1 MSKKLIGTLIAL
13 VAIFSLLIL
22 LIAINFGGVK
32 ERYKQ
37 IEPNLDNYSVAEI
50 LFLAFERT
58 KTALLLSENND
69 YDAFLI
75 KKKIFYSK
83 IQILESRS
91 TFSDSFYYDDEFI
104 KNVALLKQQYRTLDD
119 LSAGL
124 LVGQKNK
131 ADILSYMDDIEGT
144 LVDIQEII
152 YRIQIKNF
160 TEVKGIIQDNSSK
173 AEMFALFSLMLVFLM
188 MFLVLRNAFS
198 LKEII
203 KNKNIFISSIYHE
216 IAGSTQAIVIAADI
230 MEHELAQEELKKE
243 ARLISYHG
251 NKISFA
257 DMVDGQTITRQTD
270 ELTGLSSLVVL
281 DSAERTGS
289 GKDLRPA
296 LKIVDAQGE
305 DVLIPGTD
313 MPAQY
318 FLPGKAIVQLED
330 GIQIGAGDTLARI
343 PQESGGTKD
352 ITGGLPRVADLFEAR
367 RPKEPAILAE
377 ISGIIS
383 FGKETKGK
391 RRLVISPLDG
401 SDAYEEMIPKWRQLN
416 VFEGEVVERGDVVSD
431 GPESPHDIL
440 RLRGVHA
447 VTRYITNEVQEVYR
461 LQGVKIN
468 DKHIEV
474 IVRQMLRKGTIVSA
488 GGSEFLEGEQ
498 AEVSRVKIANRQLE
512 AEGKIAATF
521 SRDLLGITK
530 ASLATE
536 SFISAASFQE
546 TTRVLT
552 EAAVAGKR
560 DELRGLKENVI
571 VGRLIPAGT
580 GYAYHQDRMR
590 RRAQG
595 EAPVVPQV
603 SAEEATANLAELLN
617 AGLGGSDDE

>member
-251 NKISFA
+251 NKITEQTREVMDYSRLEMGEVKVNISTFRLNEVVDDAMTSISAGRGNRIVVRRSSYVGLICSDKYKLYRILANLLSNA
-257 DMVDGQTITRQTD
+257 DKFTHHGAIILNVKVCHGNLYLWVKDTGIGFNVDNLERLYKAFNQGVERETRQGLGLG
-270 ELTGLSSLVVL
+270 LTIIKNYVTTMKGDIKVKSVEGVGSSF
-281 DSAERTGS
+281 
-289 GKDLRPA
+289 
-296 LKIVDAQGE
+296 
-305 DVLIPGTD
+305 LI
-313 MPAQY
+313 
-318 FLPGKAIVQLED
+318 
-330 GIQIGAGDTLARI
+330 RI
-343 PQESGGTKD
+343 PVKL
-352 ITGGLPRVADLFEAR
+352 I
-367 RPKEPAILAE
+367 KE
-377 ISGIIS
+377 
-383 FGKETKGK
+383 
-391 RRLVISPLDG
+391 
-401 SDAYEEMIPKWRQLN
+401 
-416 VFEGEVVERGDVVSD
+416 
-431 GPESPHDIL
+431 
-440 RLRGVHA
+440 
-447 VTRYITNEVQEVYR
+447 
-461 LQGVKIN
+461 
-468 DKHIEV
+468 
-474 IVRQMLRKGTIVSA
+474 
-488 GGSEFLEGEQ
+488 
-498 AEVSRVKIANRQLE
+498 
-512 AEGKIAATF
+512 
-521 SRDLLGITK
+521 
-530 ASLATE
+530 
-536 SFISAASFQE
+536 
-546 TTRVLT
+546 
-552 EAAVAGKR
+552 
-560 DELRGLKENVI
+560 
-571 VGRLIPAGT
+571 
-580 GYAYHQDRMR
+580 
-590 RRAQG
+590 
-595 EAPVVPQV
+595 
-603 SAEEATANLAELLN
+603 
-617 AGLGGSDDE
+617 

>member
-119 LSAGL
+119 LSTGL

-131 ADILSYMDDIEGT
+131 TDILSYMDDIEGT

-173 AEMFALFSLMLVFLM
+173 AEMFALFSLILVFLM

-251 NKISFA
+251 NKITEQTREVMDYSRLEMGEVKVNISTFRLNEVVDDAMTSISAGRGNRIVVRRSSYVGLICSDKYKLYRILANLLSNA
-257 DMVDGQTITRQTD
+257 DKFTHHGAIILNVKVCHGNLYLWVKDTGIGFNVDNLDRLYKAFNQGVERETRQGLGLG
-270 ELTGLSSLVVL
+270 LT
-281 DSAERTGS
+281 
-289 GKDLRPA
+289 
-296 LKIVDAQGE
+296 
-305 DVLIPGTD
+305 
-313 MPAQY
+313 
-318 FLPGKAIVQLED
+318 
-330 GIQIGAGDTLARI
+330 
-343 PQESGGTKD
+343 
-352 ITGGLPRVADLFEAR
+352 
-367 RPKEPAILAE
+367 
-377 ISGIIS
+377 II
-383 FGKETKGK
+383 KN
-391 RRLVISPLDG
+391 
-401 SDAYEEMIPKWRQLN
+401 Y
-416 VFEGEVVERGDVVSD
+416 
-431 GPESPHDIL
+431 
-440 RLRGVHA
+440 
-447 VTRYITNEVQEVYR
+447 VTT
-461 LQGVKIN
+461 
-468 DKHIEV
+468 
-474 IVRQMLRKGTIVSA
+474 MKGTIKAKSVE
-488 GGSEFLEGEQ
+488 GVGSSFLI
-498 AEVSRVKIANRQLE
+498 RIPVKLI
-512 AEGKIAATF
+512 
-521 SRDLLGITK
+521 
-530 ASLATE
+530 
-536 SFISAASFQE
+536 
-546 TTRVLT
+546 
-552 EAAVAGKR
+552 
-560 DELRGLKENVI
+560 KE
-571 VGRLIPAGT
+571 
-580 GYAYHQDRMR
+580 
-590 RRAQG
+590 
-595 EAPVVPQV
+595 
-603 SAEEATANLAELLN
+603 
-617 AGLGGSDDE
+617 

>member
-69 YDAFLI
+69 YDAFQI

-160 TEVKGIIQDNSSK
+160 TEVKGIIQENSSK
-173 AEMFALFSLMLVFLM
+173 AEMFALFSLILVFLM

-251 NKISFA
+251 NKIAEQTREVMDYSRLEMGEVKINISTFRLNEV
-257 DMVDGQTITRQTD
+257 VDD
-270 ELTGLSSLVVL
+270 AVTGI
-281 DSAERTGS
+281 GS
-289 GKDLRPA
+289 GR
-296 LKIVDAQGE
+296 GN
-305 DVLIPGTD
+305 
-313 MPAQY
+313 
-318 FLPGKAIVQLED
+318 
-330 GIQIGAGDTLARI
+330 
-343 PQESGGTKD
+343 
-352 ITGGLPRVADLFEAR
+352 
-367 RPKEPAILAE
+367 
-377 ISGIIS
+377 
-383 FGKETKGK
+383 
-391 RRLVISPLDG
+391 RLVIHRSSYAGLIG
-401 SDAYEEMIPKWRQLN
+401 SDKYKLYRILANLLSNADKFTHRGAITLN
-416 VFEGEVVERGDVVSD
+416 VKVCHGNLYLRVKDTGIGFNVKNLDRLYKAFNQGVERETRQGL
-431 GPESPHDIL
+431 GLGLTIIKNY
-440 RLRGVHA
+440 
-447 VTRYITNEVQEVYR
+447 VTT
-461 LQGVKIN
+461 
-468 DKHIEV
+468 
-474 IVRQMLRKGTIVSA
+474 MKGTIKAKSVE
-488 GGSEFLEGEQ
+488 GVGSSFLI
-498 AEVSRVKIANRQLE
+498 RIPVKLI
-512 AEGKIAATF
+512 
-521 SRDLLGITK
+521 
-530 ASLATE
+530 
-536 SFISAASFQE
+536 
-546 TTRVLT
+546 
-552 EAAVAGKR
+552 
-560 DELRGLKENVI
+560 KE
-571 VGRLIPAGT
+571 
-580 GYAYHQDRMR
+580 
-590 RRAQG
+590 
-595 EAPVVPQV
+595 
-603 SAEEATANLAELLN
+603 
-617 AGLGGSDDE
+617 

>member
-119 LSAGL
+119 LSTGL

-131 ADILSYMDDIEGT
+131 TDILSYMDDIEGT

-173 AEMFALFSLMLVFLM
+173 AEMFALFSLILVFLM

-251 NKISFA
+251 NKITEQTREVMDYSRLEMGEVKVNISTFRLNEVVDDAMTSISAGRGNRIVVRRSSYVGLICSDKYKLYRILANLLSNA
-257 DMVDGQTITRQTD
+257 DKFTHHGAIILNVKVYHGNLYLWVKDTGIGFNVDNLERLYKAFNQGVERETRQGLGLG
-270 ELTGLSSLVVL
+270 LTIIKNYVTTMKGAIKVKSVEGVGSSF
-281 DSAERTGS
+281 
-289 GKDLRPA
+289 
-296 LKIVDAQGE
+296 
-305 DVLIPGTD
+305 LI
-313 MPAQY
+313 
-318 FLPGKAIVQLED
+318 
-330 GIQIGAGDTLARI
+330 RI
-343 PQESGGTKD
+343 PIKL
-352 ITGGLPRVADLFEAR
+352 I
-367 RPKEPAILAE
+367 KE
-377 ISGIIS
+377 
-383 FGKETKGK
+383 
-391 RRLVISPLDG
+391 
-401 SDAYEEMIPKWRQLN
+401 
-416 VFEGEVVERGDVVSD
+416 
-431 GPESPHDIL
+431 
-440 RLRGVHA
+440 
-447 VTRYITNEVQEVYR
+447 
-461 LQGVKIN
+461 
-468 DKHIEV
+468 
-474 IVRQMLRKGTIVSA
+474 
-488 GGSEFLEGEQ
+488 
-498 AEVSRVKIANRQLE
+498 
-512 AEGKIAATF
+512 
-521 SRDLLGITK
+521 
-530 ASLATE
+530 
-536 SFISAASFQE
+536 
-546 TTRVLT
+546 
-552 EAAVAGKR
+552 
-560 DELRGLKENVI
+560 
-571 VGRLIPAGT
+571 
-580 GYAYHQDRMR
+580 
-590 RRAQG
+590 
-595 EAPVVPQV
+595 
-603 SAEEATANLAELLN
+603 
-617 AGLGGSDDE
+617 

>member
-160 TEVKGIIQDNSSK
+160 TEVKSIIQDNSSK

-243 ARLISYHG
+243 ALLISYHG
-251 NKISFA
+251 NKITEQTREVMDYSRLEMGEVKMNISTFRLNEVVDDAMTSISAGRGNRIVVRRSSYVGLICSDKYKLYRILANLLSNA
-257 DMVDGQTITRQTD
+257 DKFTHHGAIILNVKVYHGNLYLWVKDTGIGFNVDNLERLYKAFNQGVERETRQGLGLG
-270 ELTGLSSLVVL
+270 LTIIKNYVTTMKGAIKVKSVEGVGSSF
-281 DSAERTGS
+281 
-289 GKDLRPA
+289 
-296 LKIVDAQGE
+296 
-305 DVLIPGTD
+305 LI
-313 MPAQY
+313 
-318 FLPGKAIVQLED
+318 
-330 GIQIGAGDTLARI
+330 RI
-343 PQESGGTKD
+343 PVKL
-352 ITGGLPRVADLFEAR
+352 I
-367 RPKEPAILAE
+367 KE
-377 ISGIIS
+377 
-383 FGKETKGK
+383 
-391 RRLVISPLDG
+391 
-401 SDAYEEMIPKWRQLN
+401 
-416 VFEGEVVERGDVVSD
+416 
-431 GPESPHDIL
+431 
-440 RLRGVHA
+440 
-447 VTRYITNEVQEVYR
+447 
-461 LQGVKIN
+461 
-468 DKHIEV
+468 
-474 IVRQMLRKGTIVSA
+474 
-488 GGSEFLEGEQ
+488 
-498 AEVSRVKIANRQLE
+498 
-512 AEGKIAATF
+512 
-521 SRDLLGITK
+521 
-530 ASLATE
+530 
-536 SFISAASFQE
+536 
-546 TTRVLT
+546 
-552 EAAVAGKR
+552 
-560 DELRGLKENVI
+560 
-571 VGRLIPAGT
+571 
-580 GYAYHQDRMR
+580 
-590 RRAQG
+590 
-595 EAPVVPQV
+595 
-603 SAEEATANLAELLN
+603 
-617 AGLGGSDDE
+617 

>member
-69 YDAFLI
+69 YDAFQI

-173 AEMFALFSLMLVFLM
+173 AEMFAIFSLILVFLM

-251 NKISFA
+251 NKIAEQTREVMDYSRLEMGEVKINISTFRLNEV
-257 DMVDGQTITRQTD
+257 VDD
-270 ELTGLSSLVVL
+270 AVTG
-281 DSAERTGS
+281 
-289 GKDLRPA
+289 
-296 LKIVDAQGE
+296 
-305 DVLIPGTD
+305 
-313 MPAQY
+313 
-318 FLPGKAIVQLED
+318 
-330 GIQIGAGDTLARI
+330 IGAGR
-343 PQESGGTKD
+343 GN
-352 ITGGLPRVADLFEAR
+352 
-367 RPKEPAILAE
+367 
-377 ISGIIS
+377 
-383 FGKETKGK
+383 
-391 RRLVISPLDG
+391 RLVIHPSSYAGLIG
-401 SDAYEEMIPKWRQLN
+401 SDKYKLYRILANLLSNADKFTHRGVVTLN
-416 VFEGEVVERGDVVSD
+416 VKLCHGNLYLRVKDTGIGFNVDNLDRLYKAFNQGVERETRQGL
-431 GPESPHDIL
+431 GLGLTIIKNY
-440 RLRGVHA
+440 
-447 VTRYITNEVQEVYR
+447 VTT
-461 LQGVKIN
+461 
-468 DKHIEV
+468 
-474 IVRQMLRKGTIVSA
+474 MKGTIKAKSVE
-488 GGSEFLEGEQ
+488 GVGSSFLI
-498 AEVSRVKIANRQLE
+498 RIPVKLI
-512 AEGKIAATF
+512 
-521 SRDLLGITK
+521 
-530 ASLATE
+530 
-536 SFISAASFQE
+536 
-546 TTRVLT
+546 
-552 EAAVAGKR
+552 
-560 DELRGLKENVI
+560 KE
-571 VGRLIPAGT
+571 
-580 GYAYHQDRMR
+580 
-590 RRAQG
+590 
-595 EAPVVPQV
+595 
-603 SAEEATANLAELLN
+603 
-617 AGLGGSDDE
+617 

>member
-104 KNVALLKQQYRTLDD
+104 KNVTLLKQQYRTLDD

-251 NKISFA
+251 NKITEQTREVMDYSRLEMGGVKVNISTFRLNEVVDDAMTSISAGRGNRIVVRRSSYVGLICSDKYKLYRILANLLSNA
-257 DMVDGQTITRQTD
+257 DKFTHHGAIILNVKVCHGNLYLWVKDTGIGFNVDNLERLYKAFNQGVERETRQGLGLG
-270 ELTGLSSLVVL
+270 LTIIKNYVTTMKGAIKVKSVEGVGSSF
-281 DSAERTGS
+281 
-289 GKDLRPA
+289 
-296 LKIVDAQGE
+296 
-305 DVLIPGTD
+305 LI
-313 MPAQY
+313 
-318 FLPGKAIVQLED
+318 
-330 GIQIGAGDTLARI
+330 RI
-343 PQESGGTKD
+343 PVKL
-352 ITGGLPRVADLFEAR
+352 I
-367 RPKEPAILAE
+367 KE
-377 ISGIIS
+377 
-383 FGKETKGK
+383 
-391 RRLVISPLDG
+391 
-401 SDAYEEMIPKWRQLN
+401 
-416 VFEGEVVERGDVVSD
+416 
-431 GPESPHDIL
+431 
-440 RLRGVHA
+440 
-447 VTRYITNEVQEVYR
+447 
-461 LQGVKIN
+461 
-468 DKHIEV
+468 
-474 IVRQMLRKGTIVSA
+474 
-488 GGSEFLEGEQ
+488 
-498 AEVSRVKIANRQLE
+498 
-512 AEGKIAATF
+512 
-521 SRDLLGITK
+521 
-530 ASLATE
+530 
-536 SFISAASFQE
+536 
-546 TTRVLT
+546 
-552 EAAVAGKR
+552 
-560 DELRGLKENVI
+560 
-571 VGRLIPAGT
+571 
-580 GYAYHQDRMR
+580 
-590 RRAQG
+590 
-595 EAPVVPQV
+595 
-603 SAEEATANLAELLN
+603 
-617 AGLGGSDDE
+617 

>member
-58 KTALLLSENND
+58 KTALLLSENNY

-251 NKISFA
+251 NKITEQTREVMDYSRLEMGEVKVNISTFRLNEVVDDAMTSISAGRGNRIVVRRSSYVGLICSDKYKLYRILANLLSNA
-257 DMVDGQTITRQTD
+257 DKFTHHGAIILNVKVCHGNLYLWVKDTGIGFNVDNLERLYKAFNQGVERETRQGLGLG
-270 ELTGLSSLVVL
+270 LTIIKNYVTTMKGAIKVKSVEGVGSSF
-281 DSAERTGS
+281 
-289 GKDLRPA
+289 
-296 LKIVDAQGE
+296 
-305 DVLIPGTD
+305 LI
-313 MPAQY
+313 
-318 FLPGKAIVQLED
+318 
-330 GIQIGAGDTLARI
+330 RI
-343 PQESGGTKD
+343 PVKL
-352 ITGGLPRVADLFEAR
+352 I
-367 RPKEPAILAE
+367 KE
-377 ISGIIS
+377 
-383 FGKETKGK
+383 
-391 RRLVISPLDG
+391 
-401 SDAYEEMIPKWRQLN
+401 
-416 VFEGEVVERGDVVSD
+416 
-431 GPESPHDIL
+431 
-440 RLRGVHA
+440 
-447 VTRYITNEVQEVYR
+447 
-461 LQGVKIN
+461 
-468 DKHIEV
+468 
-474 IVRQMLRKGTIVSA
+474 
-488 GGSEFLEGEQ
+488 
-498 AEVSRVKIANRQLE
+498 
-512 AEGKIAATF
+512 
-521 SRDLLGITK
+521 
-530 ASLATE
+530 
-536 SFISAASFQE
+536 
-546 TTRVLT
+546 
-552 EAAVAGKR
+552 
-560 DELRGLKENVI
+560 
-571 VGRLIPAGT
+571 
-580 GYAYHQDRMR
+580 
-590 RRAQG
+590 
-595 EAPVVPQV
+595 
-603 SAEEATANLAELLN
+603 
-617 AGLGGSDDE
+617 

>member
-119 LSAGL
+119 LCAGL

-251 NKISFA
+251 NKITEQTREVMDYSRLEMGEVKVNISTFRLNEVVDDAMTSISAGRGNRIVVRRSSYVGLICSDKYKLYRILANLLSNA
-257 DMVDGQTITRQTD
+257 DKFTHHGAIILNVKVCHGNLYLWVKDTGIGFNVDNLERLYKAFNQGVERETRQGLGLG
-270 ELTGLSSLVVL
+270 LTIIKNYVTTMKGAIKVKSIEGVGSSF
-281 DSAERTGS
+281 
-289 GKDLRPA
+289 
-296 LKIVDAQGE
+296 
-305 DVLIPGTD
+305 LI
-313 MPAQY
+313 
-318 FLPGKAIVQLED
+318 
-330 GIQIGAGDTLARI
+330 RI
-343 PQESGGTKD
+343 PVKL
-352 ITGGLPRVADLFEAR
+352 I
-367 RPKEPAILAE
+367 KE
-377 ISGIIS
+377 
-383 FGKETKGK
+383 
-391 RRLVISPLDG
+391 
-401 SDAYEEMIPKWRQLN
+401 
-416 VFEGEVVERGDVVSD
+416 
-431 GPESPHDIL
+431 
-440 RLRGVHA
+440 
-447 VTRYITNEVQEVYR
+447 
-461 LQGVKIN
+461 
-468 DKHIEV
+468 
-474 IVRQMLRKGTIVSA
+474 
-488 GGSEFLEGEQ
+488 
-498 AEVSRVKIANRQLE
+498 
-512 AEGKIAATF
+512 
-521 SRDLLGITK
+521 
-530 ASLATE
+530 
-536 SFISAASFQE
+536 
-546 TTRVLT
+546 
-552 EAAVAGKR
+552 
-560 DELRGLKENVI
+560 
-571 VGRLIPAGT
+571 
-580 GYAYHQDRMR
+580 
-590 RRAQG
+590 
-595 EAPVVPQV
+595 
-603 SAEEATANLAELLN
+603 
-617 AGLGGSDDE
+617 

>member
-119 LSAGL
+119 LSTGL

-131 ADILSYMDDIEGT
+131 TDILSYMDDIEGT

-173 AEMFALFSLMLVFLM
+173 AEMFALFSLILVFLM
-188 MFLVLRNAFS
+188 MFLVLRNAVS

-251 NKISFA
+251 NKITEQTREVMDYSRLEMGEVKVNISTFRLNE
-257 DMVDGQTITRQTD
+257 MVDDAMTSISAGRGNRIVVRRSSYVGLICSDKYKLYRILANLLSNADKFTHHGAIILNVKVCHGNLYLWVKDTGIGFNVDNLERLYKAFNQGVERETRQGLGLG
-270 ELTGLSSLVVL
+270 LTIIKNYVTTMKGAIKVKSVEGVGSSF
-281 DSAERTGS
+281 
-289 GKDLRPA
+289 
-296 LKIVDAQGE
+296 
-305 DVLIPGTD
+305 LI
-313 MPAQY
+313 
-318 FLPGKAIVQLED
+318 
-330 GIQIGAGDTLARI
+330 RI
-343 PQESGGTKD
+343 PVKL
-352 ITGGLPRVADLFEAR
+352 I
-367 RPKEPAILAE
+367 KE
-377 ISGIIS
+377 
-383 FGKETKGK
+383 
-391 RRLVISPLDG
+391 
-401 SDAYEEMIPKWRQLN
+401 
-416 VFEGEVVERGDVVSD
+416 
-431 GPESPHDIL
+431 
-440 RLRGVHA
+440 
-447 VTRYITNEVQEVYR
+447 
-461 LQGVKIN
+461 
-468 DKHIEV
+468 
-474 IVRQMLRKGTIVSA
+474 
-488 GGSEFLEGEQ
+488 
-498 AEVSRVKIANRQLE
+498 
-512 AEGKIAATF
+512 
-521 SRDLLGITK
+521 
-530 ASLATE
+530 
-536 SFISAASFQE
+536 
-546 TTRVLT
+546 
-552 EAAVAGKR
+552 
-560 DELRGLKENVI
+560 
-571 VGRLIPAGT
+571 
-580 GYAYHQDRMR
+580 
-590 RRAQG
+590 
-595 EAPVVPQV
+595 
-603 SAEEATANLAELLN
+603 
-617 AGLGGSDDE
+617 

>member
-160 TEVKGIIQDNSSK
+160 TEVKSIIQDNSSK

-251 NKISFA
+251 NKITEQTREVMDYSRLEMGEVKVNISTFRLNEVVDDAMTSISAGRGNRIVVRRSSYVGLICSDKYKLYRILANLLSNA
-257 DMVDGQTITRQTD
+257 DKFTHHGAIILNVKVYHGNLYLWVKDTGIGFNVDNLERLYKAFNQGVERETRQGLGLG
-270 ELTGLSSLVVL
+270 LT
-281 DSAERTGS
+281 
-289 GKDLRPA
+289 
-296 LKIVDAQGE
+296 
-305 DVLIPGTD
+305 
-313 MPAQY
+313 
-318 FLPGKAIVQLED
+318 
-330 GIQIGAGDTLARI
+330 
-343 PQESGGTKD
+343 
-352 ITGGLPRVADLFEAR
+352 
-367 RPKEPAILAE
+367 
-377 ISGIIS
+377 II
-383 FGKETKGK
+383 KN
-391 RRLVISPLDG
+391 
-401 SDAYEEMIPKWRQLN
+401 Y
-416 VFEGEVVERGDVVSD
+416 
-431 GPESPHDIL
+431 
-440 RLRGVHA
+440 
-447 VTRYITNEVQEVYR
+447 VTT
-461 LQGVKIN
+461 
-468 DKHIEV
+468 
-474 IVRQMLRKGTIVSA
+474 MKGTIKVKSVE
-488 GGSEFLEGEQ
+488 GVGSSFLI
-498 AEVSRVKIANRQLE
+498 RIPVKLI
-512 AEGKIAATF
+512 
-521 SRDLLGITK
+521 
-530 ASLATE
+530 
-536 SFISAASFQE
+536 
-546 TTRVLT
+546 
-552 EAAVAGKR
+552 
-560 DELRGLKENVI
+560 KE
-571 VGRLIPAGT
+571 
-580 GYAYHQDRMR
+580 
-590 RRAQG
+590 
-595 EAPVVPQV
+595 
-603 SAEEATANLAELLN
+603 
-617 AGLGGSDDE
+617 

>member
-69 YDAFLI
+69 YDVFLI

-251 NKISFA
+251 NKITEQTREVMDYSRLEMGEVKVNISTFRLNEVVDDAMTSISAGRGNRIVVRRSSYVGLICSDKYKLYRILANLLSNA
-257 DMVDGQTITRQTD
+257 DKFTHHGAIILNVKVYHGNLYLWVKDTGIGFNVDNLERLYKAFNQGVERETRQGLGLG
-270 ELTGLSSLVVL
+270 LTIIKNYVTTMKGAIKVKSVEGVGSSF
-281 DSAERTGS
+281 
-289 GKDLRPA
+289 
-296 LKIVDAQGE
+296 
-305 DVLIPGTD
+305 LI
-313 MPAQY
+313 
-318 FLPGKAIVQLED
+318 
-330 GIQIGAGDTLARI
+330 RI
-343 PQESGGTKD
+343 PVKL
-352 ITGGLPRVADLFEAR
+352 I
-367 RPKEPAILAE
+367 KE
-377 ISGIIS
+377 
-383 FGKETKGK
+383 
-391 RRLVISPLDG
+391 
-401 SDAYEEMIPKWRQLN
+401 
-416 VFEGEVVERGDVVSD
+416 
-431 GPESPHDIL
+431 
-440 RLRGVHA
+440 
-447 VTRYITNEVQEVYR
+447 
-461 LQGVKIN
+461 
-468 DKHIEV
+468 
-474 IVRQMLRKGTIVSA
+474 
-488 GGSEFLEGEQ
+488 
-498 AEVSRVKIANRQLE
+498 
-512 AEGKIAATF
+512 
-521 SRDLLGITK
+521 
-530 ASLATE
+530 
-536 SFISAASFQE
+536 
-546 TTRVLT
+546 
-552 EAAVAGKR
+552 
-560 DELRGLKENVI
+560 
-571 VGRLIPAGT
+571 
-580 GYAYHQDRMR
+580 
-590 RRAQG
+590 
-595 EAPVVPQV
+595 
-603 SAEEATANLAELLN
+603 
-617 AGLGGSDDE
+617 

>member
-69 YDAFLI
+69 YDVFLI

-119 LSAGL
+119 LSTGL

-173 AEMFALFSLMLVFLM
+173 AEMFAIFSLILVFLM
-188 MFLVLRNAFS
+188 MFLVLRNAVS

-251 NKISFA
+251 NKIAEQTREVMDYSRLEMGEVKINISTFRLNEV
-257 DMVDGQTITRQTD
+257 VDD
-270 ELTGLSSLVVL
+270 AVTG
-281 DSAERTGS
+281 
-289 GKDLRPA
+289 
-296 LKIVDAQGE
+296 
-305 DVLIPGTD
+305 
-313 MPAQY
+313 
-318 FLPGKAIVQLED
+318 
-330 GIQIGAGDTLARI
+330 IGAGRG
-343 PQESGGTKD
+343 S
-352 ITGGLPRVADLFEAR
+352 
-367 RPKEPAILAE
+367 
-377 ISGIIS
+377 
-383 FGKETKGK
+383 
-391 RRLVISPLDG
+391 RLVIHRSSYAGLIG
-401 SDAYEEMIPKWRQLN
+401 SDKYKLYRILANLLSNADKFTHRGVVALN
-416 VFEGEVVERGDVVSD
+416 VKVCHGNLYLRVKDTGIGFNVDNLDRLYKAFNQGVERETRQGL
-431 GPESPHDIL
+431 GLGLTIIKNY
-440 RLRGVHA
+440 
-447 VTRYITNEVQEVYR
+447 VTT
-461 LQGVKIN
+461 
-468 DKHIEV
+468 
-474 IVRQMLRKGTIVSA
+474 MKGTIKAKSVE
-488 GGSEFLEGEQ
+488 GVGSSFLI
-498 AEVSRVKIANRQLE
+498 RVPVKLI
-512 AEGKIAATF
+512 
-521 SRDLLGITK
+521 
-530 ASLATE
+530 
-536 SFISAASFQE
+536 
-546 TTRVLT
+546 
-552 EAAVAGKR
+552 
-560 DELRGLKENVI
+560 KE
-571 VGRLIPAGT
+571 
-580 GYAYHQDRMR
+580 
-590 RRAQG
+590 
-595 EAPVVPQV
+595 
-603 SAEEATANLAELLN
+603 
-617 AGLGGSDDE
+617 

>member
-104 KNVALLKQQYRTLDD
+104 KNVARLKQQYRTLDD
-119 LSAGL
+119 LSTGL

-131 ADILSYMDDIEGT
+131 TDILSYMDDIEGT

-173 AEMFALFSLMLVFLM
+173 AEMFALFSLILVFLM

-251 NKISFA
+251 NKITEQTREVMDYSRLEMGEVKVNISTFRLNEVVDDAMTSISAGRGNRIVVRRSSYVGLICSDKYKLYRILANLLSNA
-257 DMVDGQTITRQTD
+257 DKFTHHGAIILNVKVCHGNLYLWVKDTGIGFNVDNLERLYKAFNQGVERETRQGLGLG
-270 ELTGLSSLVVL
+270 LTIIKNYVTTMKGAIKVKSVEGVGSSF
-281 DSAERTGS
+281 
-289 GKDLRPA
+289 
-296 LKIVDAQGE
+296 
-305 DVLIPGTD
+305 LI
-313 MPAQY
+313 
-318 FLPGKAIVQLED
+318 
-330 GIQIGAGDTLARI
+330 RI
-343 PQESGGTKD
+343 PVKL
-352 ITGGLPRVADLFEAR
+352 I
-367 RPKEPAILAE
+367 KE
-377 ISGIIS
+377 
-383 FGKETKGK
+383 
-391 RRLVISPLDG
+391 
-401 SDAYEEMIPKWRQLN
+401 
-416 VFEGEVVERGDVVSD
+416 
-431 GPESPHDIL
+431 
-440 RLRGVHA
+440 
-447 VTRYITNEVQEVYR
+447 
-461 LQGVKIN
+461 
-468 DKHIEV
+468 
-474 IVRQMLRKGTIVSA
+474 
-488 GGSEFLEGEQ
+488 
-498 AEVSRVKIANRQLE
+498 
-512 AEGKIAATF
+512 
-521 SRDLLGITK
+521 
-530 ASLATE
+530 
-536 SFISAASFQE
+536 
-546 TTRVLT
+546 
-552 EAAVAGKR
+552 
-560 DELRGLKENVI
+560 
-571 VGRLIPAGT
+571 
-580 GYAYHQDRMR
+580 
-590 RRAQG
+590 
-595 EAPVVPQV
+595 
-603 SAEEATANLAELLN
+603 
-617 AGLGGSDDE
+617 

>member
-251 NKISFA
+251 NKITEQTREVMDYSRLEMGEVKVNISTFRLNEVVDDAMTSISAGRGNRIVVRRSSYVGLICSDKYKLYRILANLLSNA
-257 DMVDGQTITRQTD
+257 DKFTHHGAIILNVKVYHGNLYLWVKDTGIGFNVDNLERLYKAFNQGVERETRQGLGLG
-270 ELTGLSSLVVL
+270 LT
-281 DSAERTGS
+281 
-289 GKDLRPA
+289 
-296 LKIVDAQGE
+296 
-305 DVLIPGTD
+305 
-313 MPAQY
+313 
-318 FLPGKAIVQLED
+318 
-330 GIQIGAGDTLARI
+330 
-343 PQESGGTKD
+343 
-352 ITGGLPRVADLFEAR
+352 
-367 RPKEPAILAE
+367 
-377 ISGIIS
+377 II
-383 FGKETKGK
+383 KN
-391 RRLVISPLDG
+391 
-401 SDAYEEMIPKWRQLN
+401 Y
-416 VFEGEVVERGDVVSD
+416 
-431 GPESPHDIL
+431 
-440 RLRGVHA
+440 
-447 VTRYITNEVQEVYR
+447 VTT
-461 LQGVKIN
+461 
-468 DKHIEV
+468 
-474 IVRQMLRKGTIVSA
+474 MKGTIKVKSVE
-488 GGSEFLEGEQ
+488 GVGSSFLI
-498 AEVSRVKIANRQLE
+498 RIPVKLI
-512 AEGKIAATF
+512 
-521 SRDLLGITK
+521 
-530 ASLATE
+530 
-536 SFISAASFQE
+536 
-546 TTRVLT
+546 
-552 EAAVAGKR
+552 
-560 DELRGLKENVI
+560 KE
-571 VGRLIPAGT
+571 
-580 GYAYHQDRMR
+580 
-590 RRAQG
+590 
-595 EAPVVPQV
+595 
-603 SAEEATANLAELLN
+603 
-617 AGLGGSDDE
+617 